1 MNHID
6 TVKATYTAFATADR
20 DLIESLLAD
29 DLVFSAPPDVGIDRA
44 TYFERCWPGAGG
56 TERFDYVRLAEVG
69 DEVLVTYEAT
79 RKDGTRF
86 RNTEIFG
93 FDGDRIA
100 SIEVYF
106 GWDLTS
112 PSRRHPVLRS
122 CTTSPLQTG
131 PVRPERS
138 TRRPCLT
145 RRSSWTGTTC
155 GAPSCGSRT
164 RSWRRRPSRSCSRSS
179 GSIAAAPSSPPA

>member
-1 MNHID
+1 MTHIEI
-6 TVKATYTAFATADR
+6 VKASYTAFTTADR

-44 TYFERCWPGAGG
+44 AYFERCWPGAGG
-56 TERFDYVRLAEVG
+56 VERFEPVRLAEVG

-100 SIEVYF
+100 TIEVYF
-106 GWDLTS
+106 GWDL
-112 PSRRHPVLRS
+112 
-122 CTTSPLQTG
+122 
-131 PVRPERS
+131 E
-138 TRRPCLT
+138 
-145 RRSSWTGTTC
+145 
-155 GAPSCGSRT
+155 
-164 RSWRRRPSRSCSRSS
+164 
-179 GSIAAAPSSPPA
+179 

>member
-6 TVKATYTAFATADR
+6 AVKASYTAFATADR

-79 RKDGTRF
+79 RAG
-86 RNTEIFG
+86 
-93 FDGDRIA
+93 
-100 SIEVYF
+100 
-106 GWDLTS
+106 
-112 PSRRHPVLRS
+112 RHPLPQHGDLRVRGRADR
-122 CTTSPLQTG
+122 LDRGLLRLG
-131 PVRPERS
+131 PE
-138 TRRPCLT
+138 
-145 RRSSWTGTTC
+145 
-155 GAPSCGSRT
+155 
-164 RSWRRRPSRSCSRSS
+164 
-179 GSIAAAPSSPPA
+179 